1 MGVDFTQ
8 LAATAKAL
16 VDANGRDVTINRLDQ
31 APDNPDKPWNGPTD
45 PGSNPDA
52 TATVKGCFVSTD
64 ERVLGGITIDDDLLK
79 RTKEV
84 CLVAPGTVSPPFDLM
99 TANEI
104 VDGTVHKKVTFVQR
118 LKPATVTLLYFMG
131 VAR

>member
-1 MGVDFTQ
+1 MEIDYTQ
-8 LAATAKAL
+8 LAATAKTL
-16 VDANGRDVTINRLDQ
+16 VDANGKDVTINRLDQ
-31 APDNPDKPWNGPTD
+31 NAADPNKPWNGPTD
-45 PGSNPDA
+45 PGASPDA

-64 ERVLGGITIDDDLLK
+64 ERVLGGLTIDSDLLK
-79 RTKEV
+79 RTEEV

-104 VDGTVHKKVTFVQR
+104 VDGSVHKRITFVQR
-118 LKPATVTLLYFMG
+118 LKPATVTLLYFIG

>member
-1 MGVDFTQ
+1 MGINYTQ

-16 VDANGRDVTINRLDQ
+16 VDANGRDVTVIRFDQ
-31 APDNPDKPWNGPTD
+31 TPQDTNKPWNGPAD
-45 PGSNPDA
+45 PDATPDA

-64 ERVLGGITIDDDLLK
+64 ERVLGGLTVDEDLLK
-79 RTKEV
+79 RTSEV
-84 CLVAPGTVSPPFDLM
+84 CLIAPGTVSPPYDLR

-104 VDGTVHKKVTFVQR
+104 IDGTEHLKITFVQR
-118 LKPATVTLLYFMG
+118 LKPADVVLLYFVG